1 MSLSNK
7 TDNYSRNGMAYN
19 SMLCTSA
26 CSVILLHCMLRCN
39 ELKYSIRDF
48 MYMYMYMYRTVL
60 SRQPTDCITDVR
72 QYLATSITP
81 VTVCPCTIVRLK
93 SFIIIAE
100 QATNKVNNALRL
112 SVRCRHINGWR
123 VVNDYHLFIA
133 YNPIYYKSP
142 LTIKLLCL
150 IHTFQY
156 AIKLHLLTESFIA
169 ENTKKKK
176 PRTHLLCLLM
186 NSFFIMFQSLAVGRF
201 MFIILPKSF
210 RYAISFIFFVDFQYK
225 YVTDTRLVLH

>member
-26 CSVILLHCMLRCN
+26 CSVFLLHCMLRCN

-48 MYMYMYMYRTVL
+48 MYMYMYITVL
-60 SRQPTDCITDVR
+60 SRQPTDCITTWCSTILSYIYNTCYSV
-72 QYLATSITP
+72 P
-81 VTVCPCTIVRLK
+81 TIVRLK

-112 SVRCRHINGWR
+112 SVRCRLINGWR
-123 VVNDYHLFIA
+123 IVNDYHLFIA

-169 ENTKKKK
+169 ENTKKKT
-176 PRTHLLCLLM
+176 PHTHLLCLLM
-186 NSFFIMFQSLAVGRF
+186 NSFFIMFQSLSVGRF

-210 RYAISFIFFVDFQYK
+210 
-225 YVTDTRLVLH
+225 